1 MIINK
6 KNNMVQMVL
15 LNCNAYIY
23 GFSAIKTRHCYLAPE
38 KFVSASS

>member
-23 GFSAIKTRHCYLAPE
+23 GFSTIKHCHLAPE